1 MQEGELPGRRRAAGA
16 EGQSGRSGRRP
27 SSVTLSARLSGAIR
41 ISASPGLEAVTAVD
55 KDAQCRQLLEQKTTH
70 SAIQNQLLPKN
81 TSHDVFCFFFF
92 LAAPCQACSI
102 LVSLPGLEPRCLAV
116 EGPGKFPSQCFTHR
130 TGENSLFFLR
140 DGGGN

>member
-55 KDAQCRQLLEQKTTH
+55 KDAQCRQLLEQKTTP

-92 LAAPCQACSI
+92 WPHPARLAAS
-102 LVSLPGLEPRCLAV
+102 
-116 EGPGKFPSQCFTHR
+116 
-130 TGENSLFFLR
+130 
-140 DGGGN
+140 

>member
-1 MQEGELPGRRRAAGA
+1 M
-16 EGQSGRSGRRP
+16 
-27 SSVTLSARLSGAIR
+27 TLSARLSGAIR

>member
-1 MQEGELPGRRRAAGA
+1 M
-16 EGQSGRSGRRP
+16 
-27 SSVTLSARLSGAIR
+27 TLSARLSGAIR

-92 LAAPCQACSI
+92 FGRT
-102 LVSLPGLEPRCLAV
+102 LPGLQHLSLPARARTQV
-116 EGPGKFPSQCFTHR
+116 PGSGRAREIPLSVFYTQDWGEQFVFPA
-130 TGENSLFFLR
+130 
-140 DGGGN
+140 

>member
-1 MQEGELPGRRRAAGA
+1 M
-16 EGQSGRSGRRP
+16 
-27 SSVTLSARLSGAIR
+27 TLSARLSGGVR

-70 SAIQNQLLPKN
+70 SAIQNHLLPTN
-81 TSHDVFCFFFF
+81 TSHDVFCFFF
-92 LAAPCQACSI
+92 LAAPCQVWSI
-102 LVSLPGLEPRCLAV
+102 LVSPPGLEPRCLAV

-130 TGENSLFFLR
+130 TGENSLVFLR